1 MAYDSIIIGGGLSGL
16 AAGIRLAH
24 FGKKVCI
31 CEQHDRPGG
40 LNTYYNMKTFEMET
54 GLHAMTNFSKSD
66 SRSSTLCKLL
76 RQLRIP
82 YEALELREQ
91 NFSLVKFPEKT
102 LRFSNDFAELENSI
116 ADNFPDEIDS
126 FRKLDSRIMDFNE
139 LDLSNRYMSSRLV
152 LDEYFDDELLRNML
166 LCPMMYYGS
175 ASADDMDFSMFALL
189 YKSIFKEGMSR
200 PAGQGIR
207 LILRLLKERFL
218 EAGGELKLN
227 TPVRKIVCKDGV
239 SSGVVTSKGEFL
251 EASNVLSSAGY
262 LETVYLCDQKPAL
275 DQSVPPGDISFIET
289 IAVFDKDIAPDH
301 EETILFYNSSDEF
314 KFNKPEGLAT
324 FDNGIICFPMNFKF
338 KEGDQ
343 TPGYSI
349 RSSTLANCDYWIDMP
364 DGNYKQ
370 MKAAASSR
378 LFRKTSEVT
387 GISGIEENAVMID
400 TATPRTYFR
409 FSGHINGAI
418 YGTPFKVRDGRT
430 YIDNLFICGTDQGFL
445 GITGAMFSGI
455 TVANIY
461 LLK

>member
-1 MAYDSIIIGGGLSGL
+1 MLYDCIIIGAGLSGL
-16 AAGIRLAH
+16 AAGIRMAH

-40 LNTYYNMKTFEMET
+40 LNSYYNMKSFEMET
-54 GLHAMTNFSKSD
+54 GLHAMTNFAKGD

-91 NFSLVKFPEKT
+91 NHSLVQFPEKT
-102 LRFSNDFAELENSI
+102 LRFSNNFSEFENSV

-126 FRKLDSRIMDFNE
+126 FKKLDAMITGFNE

-152 LDEYFDDELLRNML
+152 LDEHINDELLRNML

-189 YKSIFKEGMSR
+189 YKSIFKEGLSR

-207 LILRLLKERFL
+207 LILKLLKERFT
-218 EAGGELKLN
+218 ESGGEIKLN
-227 TPVRKIVCKDGV
+227 TPVRKIVSKDGV
-239 SSGVVTSKGEFL
+239 ASGVVTAKGEFL
-251 EASNVLSSAGY
+251 ECKNVLSSAGY
-262 LETVYLCDQKPAL
+262 LETVYLCDQKPAF
-275 DQSVPPGDISFIET
+275 DESVPPGEISFIET
-289 IAVFDKDIAPDH
+289 IAVMEKDIAPEH
-301 EETILFYNSSDEF
+301 KETILFFNSTEEF
-314 KFNKPEGLAT
+314 KFNKPETLT
-324 FDNGIICFPMNFKF
+324 SLDSGIICFPMNFKF
-338 KEGDQ
+338 KAGDQ

-349 RSSTLANCDYWIDMP
+349 RASTLANCDYWINTP
-364 DGNYKQ
+364 DSNYKQ
-370 MKAAASSR
+370 MKAAASSMI
-378 LFRKTSEVT
+378 LKKTSEVT
-387 GISGIEENAVMID
+387 GIDNIEENALMID

-418 YGTPFKVRDGRT
+418 YGTPFKIRDGRT
-430 YIDNLFICGTDQGFL
+430 YIDNLYICGTDQGFL

-455 TVANIY
+455 TIANIH

>member
-1 MAYDSIIIGGGLSGL
+1 MAFDCVIIGGGLSGF
-16 AAGIRLAH
+16 AAGIRMAH
-24 FGKKVCI
+24 FGKKGCI

-40 LNTYYNMKTFEMET
+40 LNSYYNMKSFEMET
-54 GLHAMTNFSKSD
+54 GLHAMTNFAKSD

-91 NFSLVKFPEKT
+91 NFSLVKFPENT
-102 LRFSNDFAELENSI
+102 LRFSNDFAELETSV

-126 FRKLDSRIMDFNE
+126 FKKLDSMIMGFNE
-139 LDLSNRYMSSRLV
+139 LDLANRYMSSRLV
-152 LDEYFDDELLRNML
+152 LDEYINDNLFRNML

-200 PAGQGIR
+200 PAGQGIK
-207 LILRLLKERFL
+207 LILKLLKERFL
-218 EAGGELKLN
+218 ESGGELKLN
-227 TPVRKIVCKDGV
+227 TPVRKIVSKDGIA
-239 SSGVVTSKGEFL
+239 SGVVTASGEFI
-251 EASNVLSSAGY
+251 EASSILSSAGY
-262 LETVYLCDQKPAL
+262 LETVYLCDQKPAFEE
-275 DQSVPPGDISFIET
+275 SVPPGEISFIET
-289 IAVFDKDIAPDH
+289 IAVFDKNIAPEH
-301 EETILFYNSSDEF
+301 EETILFFNSGEEF
-314 KFNKPEGLAT
+314 RFHKPESLAS

-338 KEGDQ
+338 KAGDH

-349 RSSTLANCDYWIDMP
+349 RSSTLANCDYWMDMP
-364 DGNYKQ
+364 EGNYKH
-370 MKAAASSR
+370 MKASASSM
-378 LFRKTSEVT
+378 LLKKTSEVT
-387 GISGIEENAVMID
+387 GIPDIEGLALMTD

-418 YGTPFKVRDGRT
+418 YGTPFKIRDGRT
-430 YIDNLFICGTDQGFL
+430 YIDNLYICGTDQGFL

-455 TVANIY
+455 TIANIH